1 MKRRTLLGA
10 GSAAAL
16 GLAGTPAWPQAK
28 ISGDVRFFCGF
39 PPGGTADLLCRI
51 MAEALKP
58 EIGQNVIV
66 ETKSGASGF
75 IANETVANSAPDGR
89 TVGLAAMAAM
99 CVAPVMPGQK
109 LPINVDTDLTP
120 IANIAGVYNMLVFG
134 KHVPFRTVPELI
146 DHAKKNPGK
155 ITYASAGNG
164 TSQHL
169 AGELFKKLAGVNL
182 LHVPYR
188 GGAPAIQDIV
198 AGNCDIMFGNMPEF
212 LGQIGGGNLIPI
224 AFGSPRPSPMFA
236 NLPLISQFVPGYT
249 VVNWFGVFG
258 SRGLPADLTE
268 TWNKALRAAVA
279 KPEVQKRF
287 LDNGMD
293 TVIGSAAELKA
304 TIAAD
309 RKKWAE
315 VIKEAG
321 MRAD

>member
-1 MKRRTLLGA
+1 MKRRTFVGVGA
-10 GSAAAL
+10 AFGATAAL
-16 GLAGTPAWPQAK
+16 PAWAQK
-28 ISGDVRFFCGF
+28 IPGDARILCGF

-51 MAEALKP
+51 LAEAAKP
-58 EIGQNVIV
+58 EVGHNVIV

-75 IANETVANSAPDGR
+75 IANETVANAAPDGR

-99 CVAPVMPGQK
+99 CVSPVMPGQK

-120 IANIAGVYNMLVFG
+120 IANVAGVYNMLVFG
-134 KHVPFRTVPELI
+134 KHVKFRTVPELI
-146 DHAKKNPGK
+146 EEAKKNPGR
-155 ITYASAGNG
+155 ISYASAGNG

-212 LGQIGGGNLIPI
+212 LGQIGGKNLIPI
-224 AFGSPRPSPMFA
+224 AFGSPRPSPLFPD
-236 NLPLISQFVPGYT
+236 LPLLSTFVPGYE
-249 VVNWFGVFG
+249 VVNWFAIFG
-258 SRGLPADLTE
+258 PRGLSADLTGA
-268 TWNKALRAAVA
+268 WNRILRAAVA

-287 LDNGMD
+287 VESGID
-293 TVIGSAAELKA
+293 TVIGSPEQLKA

-309 RKKWAE
+309 RRKWQE
-315 VIKEAG
+315 VIQAAG